1 MFLKFGRGDLF
12 NMELSVICPSIN
24 PHRWPSIVEQLNS
37 SIGKYPYEVTFVGP
51 QLDVSDKWPSN
62 VFQLESFACPSVAFQ
77 RAAGSAKG
85 RFLAFIPDDMSLDPL
100 GFEKALD
107 FMQDKPDNH
116 GMVLRYSE
124 GGGNQDLN
132 PEYWRGRFHEDQRL
146 PGIKEEWLLAPC
158 FLYNTNHFKS
168 LGGLDCSLEHVNLN
182 GHSVAYKTQHNG
194 GKMHLS
200 PTRIFQAGWQPP
212 TLGMVLYRAYL
223 ENDRPKFTEFWSQP
237 NAADLYNVSF
247 DNWKSQPQKWPRRYG

>member
-1 MFLKFGRGDLF
+1 
-12 NMELSVICPSIN
+12 MELSVICPSIN
-24 PHRWPSIVEQLNS
+24 PDRWVEICSQLKS
-37 SIGKYPYEVTFVGP
+37 SVGKYQFEILFVGP
-51 QLDVSDKWPSN
+51 SCPIKIAMFTPNASYI
-62 VFQLESFACPSVAFQ
+62 ESFGSPSVAFQ
-77 RAAGSAKG
+77 QAASFARG

-132 PEYWRGRFHEDQRL
+132 PEYWRGRYHEDQRL

-158 FLYNTNHFKS
+158 FLYNTIHFKS
-168 LGGLDCSLEHVNLN
+168 IGGLDCSLEHVNLN
-182 GHSVAYKTQHNG
+182 GHSVAYITQHKG

-200 PTRIFQAGWQPP
+200 PSRIFQAGWQPP
-212 TLGMVLYRAYL
+212 TLAMVLFRAYL
-223 ENDRPKFTEFWSQP
+223 ENDKPKFTEFWSQP